1 MTTHA
6 RILGLVFSMACF
18 SFLGVVSASE
28 VSRAPQVLPATPS
41 RELVVRLLTLR
52 DERVAKDYEVAL
64 IMPGET
70 KFQGMTVANAAKAT
84 FFGPVIEEGKK
95 KRALSTELF
104 LWNEEYGWFL
114 CEFGERLGR
123 TTVFIW
129 SELKGEVEA
138 D

>member
-1 MTTHA
+1 MANHSLRSLLCSVLLSIAAVLPVSSSDTT
-6 RILGLVFSMACF
+6 RSPEVF
-18 SFLGVVSASE
+18 
-28 VSRAPQVLPATPS
+28 PATPS
-41 RELVVRLLTLR
+41 KELAIQLLTLR
-52 DERVAKDYEVAL
+52 DERFAKDYTVAL

-70 KFQGMTVANAAKAT
+70 QFKGLTVAHAASVS
-84 FFGPVIEEGKK
+84 FFGPEIDDGKK
-95 KRALSTELF
+95 KRQLQSETL

-129 SELKGEVEA
+129 SELKGEVEI